1 MPLMDEFQE
10 ERDKMK
16 DAPLKAKWKYFVD
29 YYLVKTLIIA
39 AVAALVIGIA
49 VTMLLKKDV
58 VLYVAL
64 IDFSDLG
71 YSESEIEQPFT
82 RLYVANP
89 RREEI
94 ILDAAMLSDASRAES
109 SEPEAYGVSYEDE
122 MRLSMLMAT
131 DVDLLLSGEEVV
143 DKYGKNDFLKTL
155 TEVYSAAELQEFDD
169 AGRLKYINGV
179 AYAVRMNDDSFLKM
193 NYAFLGPGKDKAEIY
208 IAFPPGGHIEMALQF
223 LDFLEKHGQVPGAS
237 PQAD

>member
-122 MRLSMLMAT
+122 RIASIARPT
-131 DVDLLLSGEEVV
+131 
-143 DKYGKNDFLKTL
+143 
-155 TEVYSAAELQEFDD
+155 A
-169 AGRLKYINGV
+169 I
-179 AYAVRMNDDSFLKM
+179 AVPFN
-193 NYAFLGPGKDKAEIY
+193 
-208 IAFPPGGHIEMALQF
+208 
-223 LDFLEKHGQVPGAS
+223 V
-237 PQAD
+237 